1 MKFKF
6 KVSWEILNMIKRK
19 TIRKWELNTSINFV
33 KLRAEDFFVDQCL
46 NKI

>member
-6 KVSWEILNMIKRK
+6 KVGGEILSVIKRR
-19 TIRKWELNTSINFV
+19 TIRKWELNTSTNFV
-33 KLRAEDFFVDQCL
+33 KLRKKDVFVDQSL